1 MLKYRSA
8 HNEEM
13 LEKVH
18 FKLQR
23 KVDRLDSVNQVF
35 DKIDELGGPAS
46 EALTIG
52 TKSNN
57 KTLMA
62 SGAVPAVP
70 FAVGVASAI
79 LGMVSLIPAAMG
91 PEPSMGQAQI
101 DALKQMETFGTS
113 ALTFAG
119 NAFGVGLK
127 LLGVPAAVA
136 VISIP
141 KKIARVLAGQYDRK
155 TAPTIEEGRK
165 IVGMIDDVLNDVE
178 DPTLSIP
185 RTILTRVDLKGNSV
199 HFNIDL
205 LGYLARYR
213 ECLQKE
219 KSGEAKGNESEQ
231 AFQEFIYF
239 LEDSKHKIFGVS
251 KKFKENNFINSLID
265 GFYKKKK
272 KESEYGY
279 SEGIKSM

>member
-13 LEKVH
+13 LENIH

-23 KVDRLDSVNQVF
+23 KVDRLDSVNQAFDAF
-35 DKIDELGGPAS
+35 DKLGGEVG
-46 EALTIG
+46 EALTLG

-57 KTLMA
+57 KTILGSTA
-62 SGAVPAVP
+62 IPAVP
-70 FAVGVASAI
+70 IALGVGAAV
-79 LGMVSLIPAAMG
+79 LGMMTLIPAAMG
-91 PEPSMGQAQI
+91 PDPSMGEAQVE
-101 DALKQMETFGTS
+101 ALKQMETFGTS
-113 ALTFAG
+113 ALTFTAE
-119 NAFGVGLK
+119 AFGVGIK

-136 VISIP
+136 VISVP
-141 KKIARVLAGQYDRK
+141 KRIAKVLAGVYDQK

-165 IVGMIDDVLNDVE
+165 IVEMIDDVLNDVE
-178 DPTLSIP
+178 DPTLSLP
-185 RTILTRVDLKGNSV
+185 RSILTRVDLKGNSV

-219 KSGEAKGNESEQ
+219 QNGELKGNESDQ
-231 AFQEFIYF
+231 VFQELIYF

-251 KKFKENNFINSLID
+251 KKFKENNLINSLID
-265 GFYKKKK
+265 GFYEDKQ
-272 KESEYGY
+272 KESGYGY
-279 SEGIKSM
+279 PEGVRSM